1 MIKIRLQRNGARH
14 APFYR
19 MVVAPSQ
26 ARRDG
31 RFIEV
36 LGTYNPQAHKR
47 DEELK
52 LKIDRIDYWLG
63 VGAQPTDTAKS
74 LIRQGRMS
82 PEDWLNRA
90 EKISKAKLK
99 RNSNSKSAP
108 SMIEGAG
115 DDKAEAEAKPVE
127 KVKVEEAPV
136 EEEKSV
142 EEEPEKEV
150 EPAAA
155 EPKAKAKPAEE
166 AKAEEAP
173 AEEEKPVEEES
184 EKEDEPT
191 AAEPKATEKGDEDS
205 AEEKK
210 KKDS

>member
-63 VGAQPTDTAKS
+63 VGAQPTDTARS

-99 RNSNSKSAP
+99 RKSNSKTAP

-115 DDKAEAEAKPVE
+115 DEKAEAKAKPAE
-127 KVKVEEAPV
+127 AAKSEEAPA
-136 EEEKSV
+136 EEEK
-142 EEEPEKEV
+142 PAEKESKK
-150 EPAAA
+150 EDKPAAT

-166 AKAEEAP
+166 AKSEEAP
-173 AEEEKPVEEES
+173 AEEEKPAEKKS
-184 EKEDEPT
+184 KKEDKPA
-191 AAEPKATEKGDEDS
+191 AAEPKAAEKGDEDS
-205 AEEKK
+205 AEDEK